1 MTKIVKPVPE
11 MTKFVKPVTEM
22 TKFVKPVPEM
32 TKFTVLTIF
41 PHYVFFLFFFF

>member
-1 MTKIVKPVPE
+1 MTKFVKPVPE

-41 PHYVFFLFFFF
+41 PHYVFFLDILV